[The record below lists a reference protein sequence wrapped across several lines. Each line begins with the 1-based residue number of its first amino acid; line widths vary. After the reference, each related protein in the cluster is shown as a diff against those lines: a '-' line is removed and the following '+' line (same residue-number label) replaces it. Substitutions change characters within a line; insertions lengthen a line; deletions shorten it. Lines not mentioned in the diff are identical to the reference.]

1 MLFPSLFSVLF
12 HKGTLAKGDDENEIE
27 NDEFAEEDFSPNDV
41 KQKQG
46 QNDPW
51 GRRRRR
57 WFRRSIGIAA
67 RLAGKK
73 RDNQTPYQ
81 QGSKTCLFF
90 VLISDF
96 YKIKIKER
104 YFFIFIYRFV
114 N

>member
-41 KQKQG
+41 EQKQG

-57 WFRRSIGIAA
+57 RRRWVKKIGKVYGKYKKYRRYI
-67 RLAGKK
+67 RSFGKK
-73 RDNQTPYQ
+73 
-81 QGSKTCLFF
+81 
-90 VLISDF
+90 
-96 YKIKIKER
+96 
-104 YFFIFIYRFV
+104 
-114 N
+114 